1 MAIPAYIQLQDDG
14 GADIKG
20 SVDIQNREGSI
31 EILSFNHSL
40 YIPTDSSTG
49 KLTGTRVHGS
59 MSFEKEFDRAS
70 PYLYKAVATGQTLQS
85 ANIKWYRI
93 DNAGQEEEYFHILMS
108 GVKIV
113 SISPVM
119 HNIKDP
125 SYQHLNHLESVE
137 IRYEKITWKYLDGN
151 IIYSDSWK
159 ER

>member
-1 MAIPAYIQLQDDG
+1 MTGVSERSQQSSSLKD
-14 GADIKG
+14 
-20 SVDIQNREGSI
+20 EGYS
-31 EILSFNHSL
+31 HSL

-93 DNAGQEEEYFHILMS
+93 NDAGQEEEYFHILMS